1 MAVIK
6 KMRGNK
12 FWEGCR
18 EKGTLV
24 NCWWKCKLVQ
34 PLWKMLWKFLR
45 KLNIELSYDP
55 AIPLLGVY
63 LKQMKSYEEIP
74 VPPFSLLHFLQ

>member
-18 EKGTLV
+18 EKGLENACELLV
-24 NCWWKCKLVQ
+24 E
-34 PLWKMLWKFLR
+34 M
-45 KLNIELSYDP
+45 
-55 AIPLLGVY
+55 
-63 LKQMKSYEEIP
+63 
-74 VPPFSLLHFLQ
+74 